1 MSVIKYFVLPD
12 NPDVLGGNVA
22 EPWGFADALINPGK
36 DAELKDFCDKNQ
48 VDYGHQ
54 CVKLNTFVWNA
65 HTYYCSAKTA
75 QAMEKKFKISSVITD
90 REQQKEN
97 KDKEK
102 EIKQEMR
109 SDEWLA
115 DKITM
120 DCAELLSNGLKRY
133 KFVQDVRDKNTDIA
147 HTRMT
152 RQIQKM
158 FEEEWLMA
166 NDKGIIVAGKNFPKD
181 KLVVKKIVEV
191 KDLYGRVRTRA
202 EDTTT

>member
-12 NPDVLGGNVA
+12 DKDSMGGNVA
-22 EPWGFADALINPGK
+22 EPWGFADALINAGK
-36 DAELKDFCDKNQ
+36 DAALKEHCEKNL

-54 CVKLNTFVWNA
+54 CSKINTFVWNGF
-65 HTYYCSAKTA
+65 TFYCSAKTA
-75 QAMEKKFKISSVITD
+75 QAVEKKFKIGSVITD

-97 KDKEK
+97 REKQK

-115 DKITM
+115 DKVTS
-120 DCAELLSNGLKRY
+120 DCGQLVNNGFKRY
-133 KFVQDVRDKNTDIA
+133 KFVQEVRDLNPEIA

-152 RQIQKM
+152 RQIQQM
-158 FEEEWLMA
+158 FEDGLLLA
-166 NDKGIIVAGKNFPKD
+166 NNKGVIVAGDKFPRD
-181 KLVVKKIVEV
+181 KMAANKIVEE
-191 KDLYGRVRTRA
+191 KDLYGRVRKRA

>member
-12 NPDVLGGNVA
+12 NRESLVINVA
-22 EPWGFADALINPGK
+22 EPWGFADAIINTGK
-36 DAELKDFCDKNQ
+36 DAELKEFCEKNQ

-54 CVKLNTFVWNA
+54 CDKINTFVWNGF
-65 HTYYCSAKTA
+65 TYYCSAKTA
-75 QAMEKKFKISSVITD
+75 QAVEKKFKIGKVITD

-97 KDKEK
+97 KEKEK

-115 DKITM
+115 DKVTV
-120 DCAELLSNGLKRY
+120 DCAELLSNGLKKY
-133 KFVQDVRDKNTDIA
+133 KFVQDIRDRNPDIA

-158 FEEEWLMA
+158 FEEEWLAA
-166 NDKGIIVAGKNFPKD
+166 NDKGIIVAGKNFPRD
-181 KLVVKKIVEV
+181 KLVTKKIVEE
-191 KDLYGRVRTRA
+191 KDLYGRVRKRA
-202 EDTTT
+202 EDITT

>member
-1 MSVIKYFVLPD
+1 
-12 NPDVLGGNVA
+12 
-22 EPWGFADALINPGK
+22 
-36 DAELKDFCDKNQ
+36 
-48 VDYGHQ
+48 
-54 CVKLNTFVWNA
+54 
-65 HTYYCSAKTA
+65 
-75 QAMEKKFKISSVITD
+75 
-90 REQQKEN
+90 
-97 KDKEK
+97 
-102 EIKQEMR
+102 MR

-115 DKITM
+115 DKITV

-133 KFVQDVRDKNTDIA
+133 KFVQDIRDKNTDIA

-166 NDKGIIVAGKNFPKD
+166 NDKGIIVPGKNFPKD
-181 KLVVKKIVEV
+181 KLVIKKMVEV

>member
-12 NPDVLGGNVA
+12 NKDSMGGNVA

-36 DAELKDFCDKNQ
+36 DAALKEFCEKNQ

-54 CVKLNTFVWNA
+54 CDKINTFVFNGF
-65 HTYYCSAKTA
+65 TFYCSAKTA
-75 QAMEKKFKISSVITD
+75 QAVEKKFKIGSVITD

-97 KDKEK
+97 REKQK

-115 DKITM
+115 DKVTS
-120 DCAELLSNGLKRY
+120 DCGQLVNNGFKRY
-133 KFVQDVRDKNTDIA
+133 KFVQEVRDLNPEIA

-152 RQIQKM
+152 RQIQQM
-158 FEEEWLMA
+158 FEDGLLLA
-166 NDKGIIVAGKNFPKD
+166 NNKGVIVAGDKFPRD
-181 KLVVKKIVEV
+181 KMAANKIVEE
-191 KDLYGRVRTRA
+191 KDLYGRVRKRA
-202 EDTTT
+202 EDTST

>member
-1 MSVIKYFVLPD
+1 MSVVKYFVLPD

-36 DAELKDFCDKNQ
+36 DAALKEFCDKNL

-54 CVKLNTFVWNA
+54 CSKLNTFVFNSVA
-65 HTYYCSAKTA
+65 YYCSAKTA
-75 QAMEKKFKISSVITD
+75 QAMEKKFKITAVVTD
-90 REQQKEN
+90 RDQQKEH
-97 KDKEK
+97 KEKQK

-115 DKITM
+115 DKVTT
-120 DCAELLSNGLKRY
+120 DCGELLNTGLKRY
-133 KFVQDVRDKNTDIA
+133 KFVQEVRDRNPEIA

-152 RQIQKM
+152 RQIQQM
-158 FEEEWLMA
+158 FEGGMLAA
-166 NDKGIIVAGKNFPKD
+166 NDRGVIVAGDKFPKD
-181 KLVVKKIVEV
+181 KMATNKMVEV

>member
-1 MSVIKYFVLPD
+1 MSVVKYFVLPD
-12 NPDVLGGNVA
+12 DKDSMGGNVA

-36 DAELKDFCDKNQ
+36 DTDLKEFCEKNQ

-54 CVKLNTFVWNA
+54 CIKLNTFLWNT

-75 QAMEKKFKISSVITD
+75 QAMEKKFKITSVVTD
-90 REQQKEN
+90 REQQKEH
-97 KDKEK
+97 KDKQK

-115 DKITM
+115 DKVMT
-120 DCAELLSNGLKRY
+120 DCGELVNNGLKRY
-133 KFVQDVRDKNTDIA
+133 KFVQEVRDLNPDIA

-152 RQIQKM
+152 KQIQQM
-158 FEEEWLMA
+158 FENGVLA
-166 NDKGIIVAGKNFPKD
+166 TNDRGVIVAGDKFPKD
-181 KLVVKKIVEV
+181 KIAAKKVVEE

>member
-12 NPDVLGGNVA
+12 NKDSMGGNVA

-36 DAELKDFCDKNQ
+36 DAALKEFCEKNQ

-54 CVKLNTFVWNA
+54 CDKIHTFVFNGF
-65 HTYYCSAKTA
+65 TFYCSAKTA
-75 QAMEKKFKISSVITD
+75 QAVEKKFKIDKVITD

-97 KDKEK
+97 REKEK
-102 EIKQEMR
+102 EIRQEMR

-115 DKITM
+115 DKVTA
-120 DCAELLSNGLKRY
+120 DCAELLNNGLKRY
-133 KFVQDVRDKNTDIA
+133 KFVQEVRDLNPDIA

-158 FEEEWLMA
+158 FDEEWLMS
-166 NDKGIIVAGKNFPKD
+166 NERGLIVAGKNFPKD
-181 KLVVKKIVEV
+181 KLVTNKIVEE
-191 KDLYGRVRTRA
+191 KDLYGRVRKRA

>member
-12 NPDVLGGNVA
+12 NREPLVINVA
-22 EPWGFADALINPGK
+22 EPWGFADAIINTGK
-36 DAELKDFCDKNQ
+36 DAELKEFCEKNQ

-54 CVKLNTFVWNA
+54 CDKINTFVWNGF
-65 HTYYCSAKTA
+65 TYYCSAKTA
-75 QAMEKKFKISSVITD
+75 QAVEKKFKIDRVVTD
-90 REQQKEN
+90 REQLKEN
-97 KDKEK
+97 REKEK

-115 DKITM
+115 DKVTT
-120 DCAELLSNGLKRY
+120 DCAELLNNGLKRY
-133 KFVQDVRDKNTDIA
+133 KFVQEVRDRNPDIA

-158 FEEEWLMA
+158 FEEEWLAA
-166 NDKGIIVAGKNFPKD
+166 NDKGIIVAGKNFPRD
-181 KLVVKKIVEV
+181 KLVTKKIVEE
-191 KDLYGRVRTRA
+191 KDLYGRVRKRA